1 MSWFRSGA
9 GFDEPPPPPGLLH
22 DSVEDRGDTYQTR
35 CGAKPPGGRG
45 ALKHDIEKLFGIRAV
60 RLQKRIEVIVKLVQW
75 EDGIDYERLGLE
87 DKFSQVLGVEVPVVT
102 IPVSPGKNITVIS
115 EVIAMN
121 HMLKVYGENTA
132 ERFSQR
138 LAEEIK
144 RRRATGGYLEA
155 DTE

>member
-1 MSWFRSGA
+1 M
-9 GFDEPPPPPGLLH
+9 
-22 DSVEDRGDTYQTR
+22 
-35 CGAKPPGGRG
+35 
-45 ALKHDIEKLFGIRAV
+45 
-60 RLQKRIEVIVKLVQW
+60 RLPHVKLP
-75 EDGIDYERLGLE
+75 I
-87 DKFSQVLGVEVPVVT
+87 T
-102 IPVSPGKNITVIS
+102 PGKNVTVLC